1 MRNQTMEL
9 TEDLIK
15 QMFVHIE
22 NSDFDA
28 FFENVHD
35 EVEWTV
41 MGSHAFAGT
50 YKGKE
55 VFRSGTYVP
64 VNKDVKDGAVLHVEH
79 VYLDKNVAVVEM
91 VSLPTDF
98 KNKTMRNTYCWV
110 LEFDDS
116 AKAVRVRAYVDP
128 ALMHKMMVESC
139 S

>member
-1 MRNQTMEL
+1 MATKMTL

-15 QMFVHIE
+15 QMFKHIE
-22 NSDFDA
+22 NADFDA

-35 EVEWTV
+35 DVEWTI

-50 YKGKE
+50 YKGKK
-55 VFRSGTYVP
+55 VFRSGAYVP
-64 VNKDVKDGAVLHVEH
+64 VNKDVKDGAMLHVER
-79 VYLDKNVAVVEM
+79 VYLDENVAVVEM

-98 KNKTMRNTYCWV
+98 KHKTMSNTYCWV
-110 LEFDDS
+110 MEFDDDL
-116 AKAVRVRAYVDP
+116 KVFKVRAYVDP